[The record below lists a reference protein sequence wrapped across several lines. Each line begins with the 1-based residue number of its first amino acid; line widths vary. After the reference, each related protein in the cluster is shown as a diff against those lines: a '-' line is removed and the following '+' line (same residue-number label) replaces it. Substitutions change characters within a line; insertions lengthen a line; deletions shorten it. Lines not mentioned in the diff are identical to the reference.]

1 MRTVLAGDL
10 GGTKCRFALVSEDFG
25 VHAVQH
31 VPTVRERG
39 AFLTSLDA
47 ALTAILARIPAGM
60 EPPQACGFG
69 TAGVIPA
76 DGRSIDR
83 APNLPLDG
91 FPLAA
96 HVEQRFRVPTTLL
109 NDGRASAWG
118 EFLRGHAAGFDPLLC
133 LFVGTGIG
141 IGLIVGGR
149 PYAGGSN
156 AAGEI
161 GHTTFVPGGR
171 LCPCGGRGHFEAYCG
186 GRAITEQA
194 AERLGPL
201 TGGER
206 WTVGALVRAAGGSAA
221 GGSDAGATAA
231 RAILAEAETAACAL
245 VENAC
250 TLLNPRAVVLG
261 GGVLD
266 GWPQL
271 AARITA
277 HVQASTST
285 LIHEGLRFAPTL
297 GGSDA
302 ILWGAAAAT
311 GRLFAAQR

>member
-25 VHAVQH
+25 VHAVQQ
-31 VPTVRERG
+31 VPTIRERG
-39 AFLTSLDA
+39 AFLA
-47 ALTAILARIPAGM
+47 ALDGAIASILAQVPAGM
-60 EPPQACGFG
+60 EPPRACGFG

-91 FPLAA
+91 FPLAE
-96 HVEQRFRVPTTLL
+96 HVERRFGVPTTLL

-118 EFLRGHAAGFDPLLC
+118 EYLRGHAAGLDPLLC
-133 LFVGTGIG
+133 LFFGTGIG
-141 IGLIVGGR
+141 IGLIVDGK

-194 AERLGPL
+194 QARLGAPAS
-201 TGGER
+201 GDR
-206 WTVGALVRAAGGSAA
+206 WTVGGIVRAAA
-221 GGSDAGATAA
+221 GSDAAAATAT
-231 RAILAEAETAACAL
+231 AILAEAETAACAL

-266 GWPQL
+266 GWPAL

-277 HVQASTST
+277 HVQASTSAM
-285 LIHEGLRFAPTL
+285 IHRDLRFAPTL

-302 ILWGAAAAT
+302 ILWGASAAT
-311 GRLFAAQR
+311 GRLFAARG

>member
-1 MRTVLAGDL
+1 MASLRTVLAGDL

-39 AFLTSLDA
+39 AFLA
-47 ALTAILARIPAGM
+47 ALDTALADILSRVPAGM
-60 EPPQACGFG
+60 AAPQACGFG
-69 TAGVIPA
+69 AAGVIPA

-91 FPLAA
+91 FLLAD
-96 HVEQRFRVPTTLL
+96 HVERRFALPTTVL

-118 EFLRGHAAGFDPLLC
+118 ESLRGHAAGMDPLLC
-133 LFVGTGIG
+133 LFFGTGIG

-171 LCPCGGRGHFEAYCG
+171 VCPCGAQGHFEAYCG

-194 AERLGPL
+194 AARIGPPVA
-201 TGGER
+201 GER
-206 WTVGALVRAAGGSAA
+206 WTVGMLVRLADAGGASAN
-221 GGSDAGATAA
+221 TAK
-231 RAILAEAETAACAL
+231 AILAEAETAACTL
-245 VENAC
+245 VANAC

-271 AARITA
+271 AGRITD
-277 HVQASTST
+277 HVRAATSPM
-285 LIHEGLRFAPTL
+285 IHRDLRFAPTL

-311 GRLFAAQR
+311 GRLFGAAR